1 MMDIAAPPATAATTS
16 AAVAPPRPH
25 GKTAA
30 ETAQSFEAVFV
41 GQITKMMMDTA
52 EVSDTFGGGHGEEMF
67 RGVLA
72 EQLGTV
78 IAKGGGIGLAPIVMQ
93 EIVRLQGGAGHV
105 D

>member
-1 MMDIAAPPATAATTS
+1 MDIAAPSTP
-16 AAVAPPRPH
+16 AAVAAAPATPSRPR

-30 ETAQSFEAVFV
+30 ETAQAFEAVFV

-72 EQLGTV
+72 EQLGTT
-78 IAKGGGIGLAPIVMQ
+78 IAKGGGIGLSSVVMK
-93 EIVRLQGGAGHV
+93 EIVRLQGGASHV

>member
-1 MMDIAAPPATAATTS
+1 MDIAASST
-16 AAVAPPRPH
+16 AVAGAAGPPRPH

-93 EIVRLQGGAGHV
+93 EIVRLQGGASHV

>member
-1 MMDIAAPPATAATTS
+1 MDIAAPPTPATATAA
-16 AAVAPPRPH
+16 APAAPPRPR

-30 ETAQSFEAVFV
+30 ETAQAFEAVFV

-72 EQLGTV
+72 EQLGTT

-93 EIVRLQGGAGHV
+93 EIVRLQGGASHV

>member
-1 MMDIAAPPATAATTS
+1 MTDIAAPPATGAAPGAAAT
-16 AAVAPPRPH
+16 PPRPH
-25 GKTAA
+25 GKSAA
-30 ETAQSFEAVFV
+30 ETARSFEAVFV

-78 IAKGGGIGLAPIVMQ
+78 IAKGRGIGLAPIVMQ
-93 EIVRLQGGAGHV
+93 EIVRLQGGSGHV

>member
-1 MMDIAAPPATAATTS
+1 MMDITAPAAGRTGAATP
-16 AAVAPPRPH
+16 APLPK

-30 ETAQSFEAVFV
+30 ETAHSFEAVFI
-41 GQITKMMMDTA
+41 GQITKMMMDTTQ
-52 EVSDTFGGGHGEEMF
+52 VSDTFGGGHGEEMF

-78 IAKGGGIGLAPIVMQ
+78 ITKNGGIGLSSVVMK
-93 EIVRLQGGAGHV
+93 EIVRLQGGASHV